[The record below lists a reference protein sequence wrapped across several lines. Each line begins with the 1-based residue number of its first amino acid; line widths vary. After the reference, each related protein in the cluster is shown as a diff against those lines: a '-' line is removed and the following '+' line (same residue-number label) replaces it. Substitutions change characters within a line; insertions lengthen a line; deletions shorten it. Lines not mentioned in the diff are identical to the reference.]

1 MEETVTLN
9 LGQLDLTS
17 GEDTGLDGLE
27 EMLAKY
33 EHNEVVRD
41 ILRSEGA
48 ELRER
53 ASAVEGRLHQV
64 ELDSIQDYVAESD
77 NLVALQEQIRGC
89 DGILGK
95 MEALL
100 GGFQTDLGKI
110 SSEARAPACRVCART
125 RLTPAAQI
133 KTLQEQSFTMSLK
146 LRNRKA
152 AEAQLG
158 QFVEDI
164 SLPPKLISAIVEGE
178 VREEPCG
185 RLRCVLLTRSP
196 LAQTN
201 EAYVQYLVQLHNKLE
216 FSTTKA
222 RRGRQ
227 RGLPT
232 RAQSRAHAAAH
243 RRVRAPPRC
252 RTWRLSWSGCG

>member
-1 MEETVTLN
+1 MEEAVNLN
-9 LGQLDLTS
+9 LGELNLS
-17 GEDTGLDGLE
+17 AGEDDASGLVGLE

-95 MEALL
+95 METLL

-110 SSEARAPACRVCART
+110 SSEVRARAGWVGARR
-125 RLTPAAQI
+125 RLTRALQI

-164 SLPPKLISAIVEGE
+164 SLPPRLISAIVEGE
-178 VREEPCG
+178 ASPP
-185 RLRCVLLTRSP
+185 LLCSRPRSALTP
-196 LAQTN
+196 RSLPPD
-201 EAYVQYLVQLHNKLE
+201 E
-216 FSTTKA
+216 
-222 RRGRQ
+222 
-227 RGLPT
+227 RGLRPVPC
-232 RAQSRAHAAAH
+232 AAAQQA
-243 RRVRAPPRC
+243 RV
-252 RTWRLSWSGCG
+252 L

>member
-1 MEETVTLN
+1 MEEPVTLN
-9 LGQLDLTS
+9 LGELNLTSS
-17 GEDTGLDGLE
+17 GEDSGLDGLE

-110 SSEARAPACRVCART
+110 SSEVRARVCRARAQAVCST
-125 RLTPAAQI
+125 SAAQI
-133 KTLQEQSFTMSLK
+133 KTLQEQSFTMSIK
-146 LRNRKA
+146 LRNRKT

-158 QFVEDI
+158 QFVEDL
-164 SLPPKLISAIVEGE
+164 SLPPKLISAIVDGE
-178 VREEPCG
+178 VG
-185 RLRCVLLTRSP
+185 LRHRGGGQ
-196 LAQTN
+196 LA
-201 EAYVQYLVQLHNKLE
+201 ACPPRH
-216 FSTTKA
+216 
-222 RRGRQ
+222 
-227 RGLPT
+227 
-232 RAQSRAHAAAH
+232 SRARVP
-243 RRVRAPPRC
+243 RR
-252 RTWRLSWSGCG
+252 